1 MSSQKGYSTQE
12 KDDRLSAQFQTIEP
26 VRELQYGSTVVAHQ
40 FVYEVGTD
48 AAEAGSTAYS
58 IVASAHAALKGDV
71 ILLTSGALSGREVK
85 VWEVSANLITLAE
98 TLPSAIAAAVTF
110 RILRHKY
117 PSVDSTGA
125 VNITGSVSFSE
136 EATAADGGALPALVK
151 VIGGYDGSAVQVI
164 KTNAAGE
171 LEVDVLSSALPT
183 GAATEA
189 TLATLATEATVAT
202 LATEATVSTLAT
214 EATVATLATEATV
227 STLATEATVA
237 TLATEATVSTLATEA
252 TVATLATEATVSTL
266 ATEATVATLATEA
279 TVATLATAAA
289 QTDGTQKSQIVD
301 GAGNVIS
308 STSNALDVNLKS
320 PVIVDVNLDEADDSV
335 AVFGYD
341 GTVNRAIKTDAS
353 GELQVDILSSAL
365 PTGAATETTLNAIK
379 TAVELIDN
387 TVSGNELQVDI
398 VSSALPSGAATET
411 TLLAIEADT
420 TSLAGCVSGSEVQVD
435 VVSSAL
441 PTGAAT
447 ETTLADIKTAVQL
460 IDNAISGNE
469 MQVDVVS
476 SALPTGAATEATLAT
491 LATEATVS
499 TLATEATVLTLGTE
513 TTLLAVKTAVEA
525 IENTVSGSELQVDIV
540 TSALPTGAAT
550 SAAQTDGSQKTQIV
564 DGSGNV
570 IGSTG
575 NALDVNVKTPITV
588 DVSLSEANDSVAVF
602 GSDGTTN
609 RALKTDANGELQID
623 VLSSALP
630 TGAATSAK
638 QPALGTA
645 GTASADVIT
654 VQGIASMTA
663 LKVDGSAVTQP
674 VSAASLP
681 LPTGAATSAAQT
693 DGTQKSQ
700 IVDGSGNV
708 IGSTSNALDVYVTS
722 PISVSLS
729 ETTDSV
735 AVFGNDGTTNRA
747 LKTDAA
753 GELQVDVLSSALPTG
768 AATETTLAAIKTAA
782 ELIDN
787 AISGNEM
794 QVDVKLIEGVIDAN
808 NTTSTP
814 LLAGGN
820 FTGAWTEIKDYNS
833 INLGVFSDVASAT
846 DGLRIEYSFD
856 GISVHHFHLWTFPG
870 GANGIGYQLSAEFRY
885 FRINYTN
892 GAASQ
897 ATFLLQS
904 NLKPTALFP
913 SSYRASQ
920 TFSAQ
925 SQVILTK
932 GIIVGETTGGGGGY
946 VAVKVNPSGAL
957 VADVTGTVAA
967 TQSGTW
973 NINNVSGTISLPTG
987 AATEATL
994 ADIKTAVEL
1003 IDNAV
1008 SGSELQVDIVAA
1020 LPSGTNTIGKVDVN
1034 TLSVVDLLDAGILD
1048 TSSTNIAG
1056 SASNPTQVVAS
1067 TAAATKK
1074 LQLLDTTGAFI
1085 GVYTGAALSEVLQFV
1100 MGPGSDQTIEHSIP
1114 AGTRISL
1121 KRLDSTTAVSSGIVA
1136 INFIG

>member
-71 ILLTSGALSGREVK
+71 ILLTSGALLGREVK

-98 TLPSAIAAAVTF
+98 TLPSVIAAAVTF
-110 RILRHKY
+110 KILRHKY

-125 VNITGSVSFSE
+125 VNITGSISFSE
-136 EATAADGGALPALVK
+136 EATAADGGALPAVVK
-151 VIGGYDGSAVQVI
+151 VVGGYDGSAVQVI

-237 TLATEATVSTLATEA
+237 TLATEATVATLATEATVSTLASEA

-301 GAGNVIS
+301 GSGNVIS

-447 ETTLADIKTAVQL
+447 ETTLADIKTAVQI

-525 IENTVSGSELQVDIV
+525 IENTVSGSELQVDVV

-564 DGSGNV
+564 DGSGN
-570 IGSTG
+570 I
-575 NALDVNVKTPITV
+575 
-588 DVSLSEANDSVAVF
+588 
-602 GSDGTTN
+602 
-609 RALKTDANGELQID
+609 
-623 VLSSALP
+623 
-630 TGAATSAK
+630 
-638 QPALGTA
+638 
-645 GTASADVIT
+645 
-654 VQGIASMTA
+654 
-663 LKVDGSAVTQP
+663 
-674 VSAASLP
+674 
-681 LPTGAATSAAQT
+681 
-693 DGTQKSQ
+693 
-700 IVDGSGNV
+700 

-729 ETTDSV
+729 QTTDSV

-794 QVDVKLIEGVIDAN
+794 QVDVKLIEGVMDAN

-856 GISVHHFHLWTFPG
+856 GVSVHHFHLWTFPG

-892 GAASQ
+892 GAAPQ

-920 TFSAQ
+920 TFSSQ

-1121 KRLDSTTAVSSGIVA
+1121 KRLDSTTAISSGIVA

>member
-1 MSSQKGYSTQE
+1 
-12 KDDRLSAQFQTIEP
+12 
-26 VRELQYGSTVVAHQ
+26 
-40 FVYEVGTD
+40 
-48 AAEAGSTAYS
+48 
-58 IVASAHAALKGDV
+58 
-71 ILLTSGALSGREVK
+71 
-85 VWEVSANLITLAE
+85 
-98 TLPSAIAAAVTF
+98 
-110 RILRHKY
+110 
-117 PSVDSTGA
+117 
-125 VNITGSVSFSE
+125 
-136 EATAADGGALPALVK
+136 
-151 VIGGYDGSAVQVI
+151 
-164 KTNAAGE
+164 
-171 LEVDVLSSALPT
+171 
-183 GAATEA
+183 
-189 TLATLATEATVAT
+189 LATEATVAT

-214 EATVATLATEATV
+214 EATV
-227 STLATEATVA
+227 STLA
-237 TLATEATVSTLATEA
+237 LSST
-252 TVATLATEATVSTL
+252 
-266 ATEATVATLATEA
+266 
-279 TVATLATAAA
+279 
-289 QTDGTQKSQIVD
+289 QTDGTQKTQIVD
-301 GAGNVIS
+301 GSGNVIS

-398 VSSALPSGAATET
+398 ITSALPSGAATET

-441 PTGAAT
+441 PIGAAT

-525 IENTVSGSELQVDIV
+525 IENTVSGSELQVDVV
-540 TSALPTGAAT
+540 T
-550 SAAQTDGSQKTQIV
+550 
-564 DGSGNV
+564 
-570 IGSTG
+570 
-575 NALDVNVKTPITV
+575 
-588 DVSLSEANDSVAVF
+588 
-602 GSDGTTN
+602 
-609 RALKTDANGELQID
+609 
-623 VLSSALP
+623 SALP

-729 ETTDSV
+729 QTTDSV

-820 FTGAWTEIKDYNS
+820 FTGGWTEIKDYNS

-856 GISVHHFHLWTFPG
+856 GVSVHHFHLWTFPG

-897 ATFLLQS
+897 TTFLLQS

-957 VADVTGTVAA
+957 VVDVTGTVAA

-973 NINNVSGTISLPTG
+973 NIGTITNALPT
-987 AATEATL
+987 
-994 ADIKTAVEL
+994 
-1003 IDNAV
+1003 
-1008 SGSELQVDIVAA
+1008 
-1020 LPSGTNTIGKVDVN
+1020 GTNTIGKVDVN
-1034 TLSVVDLLDAGILD
+1034 TLSVIDLLDAGILD
-1048 TSSTNIAG
+1048 TSSTNING
-1056 SASNPTQVVAS
+1056 SASAPTQVVAS